1 MNIIIIKGKQNSGK
15 TTTAAC
21 VHNEL
26 INPEGALLKL
36 FRTAGGYMP
45 VIGEM
50 RDFWSVLDLGR
61 KRIVIISQGDDANYL
76 EKMMEHL
83 IWSYAPDIVVV
94 CTRTRSVDGSSWNM
108 LHEKYNSSLRDDCIF
123 EVTLTPNPADALNA
137 KKTLA
142 RTIVNKIKTL

>member
-1 MNIIIIKGKQNSGK
+1 MNIIIIRGTQNSGK

-108 LHEKYNSSLRDDCIF
+108 LHDKYRKFIRLDCIF
-123 EVTLTPNPADALNA
+123 DVVMTSNPADAINA
-137 KKTLA
+137 KKAIA
-142 RTIVNKIKTL
+142 RTIVDKIKTL

>member
-1 MNIIIIKGKQNSGK
+1 MNIIIIRGTQNSGK

-94 CTRTRSVDGSSWNM
+94 CTRTRSVEGSSWNM
-108 LHEKYNSSLRDDCIF
+108 LHDKYWKYIKPDCIF
-123 EVTLTPNPADALNA
+123 EVEPTANPAEVINE
-137 KKTLA
+137 KKTKA
-142 RTIVNKIKTL
+142 REIVDKIKTL

>member
-1 MNIIIIKGKQNSGK
+1 MDIIIIKGTQNSGK

-21 VHNEL
+21 LHNEL

-45 VIGEM
+45 VMGEM

-83 IWSYAPDIVVV
+83 IWSYVPDIVVV
-94 CTRTRSVDGSSWNM
+94 CTRTRSVEGSSWNM
-108 LHEKYNSSLRDDCIF
+108 LHDKYNSSIRQDCIF
-123 EVTLTPNPADALNA
+123 DVVLTPNPADAINA
-137 KKTLA
+137 KKALA
-142 RTIVNKIKTL
+142 RTIVDKIKTL

>member
-1 MNIIIIKGKQNSGK
+1 MDIIIIKGTQNSGK
-15 TTTAAC
+15 TTVAAC

-83 IWSYAPDIVVV
+83 IWSYAPDILVV
-94 CTRTRSVDGSSWNM
+94 CTRTRELEGSSRKM
-108 LHEKYNSSLRDDCIF
+108 LNEKYGSYIRPDCIF
-123 EVTLTPNPADALNA
+123 EVTRTINPADALDAKNA
-137 KKTLA
+137 LA
-142 RTIVNKIKTL
+142 HDIVSKIKTL

>member
-1 MNIIIIKGKQNSGK
+1 MNIIIIKGTQNSGK
-15 TTTAAC
+15 TMSAAC
-21 VHNEL
+21 LHNEL

-45 VIGEM
+45 VMGEM

-94 CTRTRSVDGSSWNM
+94 CSCTRELEGSSLKM
-108 LHEKYNSSLRDDCIF
+108 LNEKYGHFIRQDCIF
-123 EVTLTPNPADALNA
+123 EVVKTDNPADALNA

-142 RTIVNKIKTL
+142 HDIVNKIKSL

>member
-1 MNIIIIKGKQNSGK
+1 
-15 TTTAAC
+15 
-21 VHNEL
+21 
-26 INPEGALLKL
+26 
-36 FRTAGGYMP
+36 MP

-94 CTRTRSVDGSSWNM
+94 CTRTRSVEGSSWNM

>member
-1 MNIIIIKGKQNSGK
+1 MDIIIIKGTQNSGK

-21 VHNEL
+21 LHNEL

-45 VIGEM
+45 VMGEM

-94 CTRTRSVDGSSWNM
+94 CSRTRELEGSSLKM
-108 LHEKYNSSLRDDCIF
+108 LNEKYGHFIRQDCIF
-123 EVTLTPNPADALNA
+123 EVVKTDNPADALNA

-142 RTIVNKIKTL
+142 HDIVNKIKSL

>member
-1 MNIIIIKGKQNSGK
+1 M
-15 TTTAAC
+15 
-21 VHNEL
+21 
-26 INPEGALLKL
+26 LKL

-94 CTRTRSVDGSSWNM
+94 CTRTRPVEGSSWNM
-108 LHEKYNSSLRDDCIF
+108 LHDKYGSSIRQDCIF
-123 EVTLTPNPADALNA
+123 DVVLTPNPADALNA
-137 KKTLA
+137 KKALA
-142 RTIVNKIKTL
+142 RTIVDKIKTL

>member
-94 CTRTRSVDGSSWNM
+94 CTRTRPVEGSSWNM
-108 LHEKYNSSLRDDCIF
+108 LHGKYNSSLRDDCIF
-123 EVTLTPNPADALNA
+123 EVEPTANPAEVLNEKKA
-137 KKTLA
+137 KA
-142 RTIVNKIKTL
+142 REIVDKIKSL

>member
-1 MNIIIIKGKQNSGK
+1 
-15 TTTAAC
+15 
-21 VHNEL
+21 
-26 INPEGALLKL
+26 
-36 FRTAGGYMP
+36 MP

-94 CTRTRSVDGSSWNM
+94 CTRTRSVEGSSWNM
-108 LHEKYNSSLRDDCIF
+108 LHDKYGKYIKPDCIF
-123 EVTLTPNPADALNA
+123 EVEPTGNPAEVINE
-137 KKTLA
+137 KKTKA
-142 RTIVNKIKTL
+142 REIVDKIKTL

>member
-1 MNIIIIKGKQNSGK
+1 MDIVIIKGTQNSGK

-36 FRTAGGYMP
+36 FRTAGGYLP

-76 EKMMEHL
+76 QKMMEHL

-94 CTRTRSVDGSSWNM
+94 CTRTRELEGSSLKM
-108 LHEKYNSSLRDDCIF
+108 LNEKYGSFIRQDCIF
-123 EVTLTPNPADALNA
+123 ETTRTPNPADALVA
-137 KKTLA
+137 KKALA
-142 RTIVNKIKTL
+142 HDIVTKIKSL